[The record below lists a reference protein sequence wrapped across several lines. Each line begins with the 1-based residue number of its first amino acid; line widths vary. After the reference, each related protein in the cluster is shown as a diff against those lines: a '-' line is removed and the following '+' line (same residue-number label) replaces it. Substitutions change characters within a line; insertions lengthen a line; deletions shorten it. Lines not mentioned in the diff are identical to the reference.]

1 MKPKIKEIIIVEG
14 KDDIAAVKQAVD
26 AHVIAVHGYSS
37 FKKETIE
44 KLKNISLNNDIIVL
58 TDPDFAGKKIRDL
71 ISQNIP
77 DAKHAFISR
86 TEGTKKGNIG
96 VENANK
102 EAIIEALKNSNIKF
116 LNKEIEKQYS
126 HSDLVDNK
134 LCYGENSKIRREQ
147 IGSILRI
154 GYYNSKQLLNA
165 LNNFNISRE
174 IFDKAIKELNYI
186 AESRYKLW
194 KKFLF

>member
-44 KLKNISLNNDIIVL
+44 KLKNISLNNDLIIL

-77 DAKHAFISR
+77 NAKHAFISR
-86 TEGTKKGNIG
+86 KEGTKKGNIG
-96 VENANK
+96 VENADK

-116 LNKEIEKQYS
+116 LNKDPEKIYTYN
-126 HSDLVDNK
+126 DLIDNN
-134 LCYGENSKIRREQ
+134 LCYGENSKMRREKL
-147 IGSILRI
+147 GSFLRI

-174 IFDKAIKELNYI
+174 TFIEALKNINE
-186 AESRYKLW
+186 
-194 KKFLF
+194 